1 MCSIPDFQ
9 EENQSLS
16 YVFMGIC
23 IAQVEFPT
31 VTIWECGLS

>member
-9 EENQSLS
+9 EKNYSLS

-23 IAQVEFPT
+23 IAHVESPT
-31 VTIWECGLS
+31 VTIWEWW